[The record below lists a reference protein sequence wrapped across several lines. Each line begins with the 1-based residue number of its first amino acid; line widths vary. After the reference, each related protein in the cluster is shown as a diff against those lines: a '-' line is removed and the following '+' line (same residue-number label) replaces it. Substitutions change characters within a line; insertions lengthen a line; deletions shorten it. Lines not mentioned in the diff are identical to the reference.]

1 MIDRI
6 KELMELSDSSPAQ
19 FAGAIGINRS
29 NLTHLFSGRN
39 QPSLDLARKILL
51 AFPEVKTEWLI
62 MGVGPM
68 TKTDAEK
75 LQPPIQIVP
84 TEPDLFSPRVNTDS
98 KPVSTQDTQVET
110 LINEVSSSFVE
121 KKSTNSNERE
131 IKNEGGSP
139 KRDQIFNS
147 QRGKK
152 IEKIIFFYTDKSF
165 EIYNNE

>member
-6 KELMELSDSSPAQ
+6 KEIMELSGSSPAQ

-75 LQPPIQIVP
+75 IQPPIQILP
-84 TEPDLFSPRVNTDS
+84 TEPDLFSQKENTGLKVNIS
-98 KPVSTQDTQVET
+98 EDTPVET
-110 LINEVSSSFVE
+110 LIKEVQSSTVE
-121 KKSTNSNERE
+121 KKGSNLVDRE
-131 IKNEGGSP
+131 IKNEGGTS

-147 QRGKK
+147 QKGKK
-152 IEKIIFFYTDKSF
+152 IEKIVFFFTDKSF
-165 EIYNNE
+165 EVYFNE

>member
-6 KELMELSDSSPAQ
+6 KELMELSGSSPAQ

-75 LQPPIQIVP
+75 IQPPIQSGPI
-84 TEPDLFSPRVNTDS
+84 EPDLFSSKDIAETKRSIKEDS
-98 KPVSTQDTQVET
+98 KIET
-110 LINEVSSSFVE
+110 LNIETIESNHDKKVINMNDREV
-121 KKSTNSNERE
+121 
-131 IKNEGGSP
+131 KNEGGSS

-147 QRGKK
+147 QKGKR
-152 IEKIIFFYTDKSF
+152 IEKIVFFYIDKSF
-165 EIYNNE
+165 DIYYNE

>member
-6 KELMELSDSSPAQ
+6 KEIMELSGSSPAQ

-75 LQPPIQIVP
+75 IQPPIQILP
-84 TEPDLFSPRVNTDS
+84 TEPDLFSQKENTGFKVNNS
-98 KPVSTQDTQVET
+98 EDTPVET
-110 LINEVSSSFVE
+110 LIKEEQSSTVE
-121 KKSTNSNERE
+121 KKGSNLVDRE
-131 IKNEGGSP
+131 IKNEGGTS

-147 QRGKK
+147 QKGKK
-152 IEKIIFFYTDKSF
+152 IEKIVFFFTDKSF
-165 EIYNNE
+165 EVYFNE